1 MQGSCC
7 EEETGKFF
15 ELQGGEGV
23 LLLVA
28 HALRYAWARVRA
40 SFDYVKF
47 RTLVVAILLPPGVK
61 EVPRKLATT
70 LTHRKPFLCAL
81 LHVALPTRYARVEG
95 TTVRLDVVRFTAVHA
110 LVSLLTSGR
119 FHLR

>member
-1 MQGSCC
+1 MRLPIEFLVTVVIPTATATAFTFSCKAVRGDIVH
-7 EEETGKFF
+7 EEGKAEFF
-15 ELQGGEGV
+15 ALQG
-23 LLLVA
+23 
-28 HALRYAWARVRA
+28 ARA
-40 SFDYVKF
+40 YFF
-47 RTLVVAILLPPGVK
+47 GVK

-81 LHVALPTRYARVEG
+81 LRVALPTRYARVEG

-110 LVSLLTSGR
+110 LVSLLTSGW